1 MLQYLKNIFTPTSR
15 TSEKNSEMEQVWP
28 KLDASLL
35 FTNFGKELLRKCA
48 DVPKPD
54 GTAISIED
62 FMKTSAKFPIKFGTD
77 TCRVMSQPAER
88 YAEITK
94 QIATVY
100 PVIHERV
107 LSLYLG
113 FLEHKTKYG
122 TTIERAL
129 YDGMTLTALVQR
141 LLAKR
146 CVAFV
151 GPLDNCLLV
160 SGETGLCKFYDVGTH
175 KEKAPF
181 LLKDVLSYDE
191 MKLSAFLSVSSYTE
205 FLNDGKRRNAGVI
218 EVDKSKI
225 ERVGVIV
232 GIIGARFQARE
243 RMDWQDIIV
252 SKEQNTKTH
261 GYGYTTQEA
270 ESTTNAAVNYRHL
283 WNSFY
288 EQQDLIYDNVSVRD
302 STRFYKIPNTMYIFD
317 NLMKKR
323 NAITF
328 DTLLLEAN
336 ARGAAAGKQVYLHV
350 VGIGLGAWR
359 AVQHQDEIFLQTFGE
374 RLQELLTRLQHIG
387 VVHFSYFNVTSYANL
402 VDGGVLDTQSHP
414 NGGIKIF
421 LSNRNPAQKLAPEF
435 ENMLVVESYAWD
447 GNALPGNE
455 FWFGTLATSG
465 DPAAACSTLI
475 TELHNPHIN
484 TKMVNGENLHVA
496 TERFGVLH
504 IADYAKKVLFSSSAI

>member
-1 MLQYLKNIFTPTSR
+1 MLRTFKNLFKTDAGATEEDAEAELK
-15 TSEKNSEMEQVWP
+15 QVWP
-28 KLDASLL
+28 KRDSVLIY
-35 FTNFGKELLRKCA
+35 TNFGKELLLKCA
-48 DVPKPD
+48 DVLKPD
-54 GTAISIED
+54 AKQISIEN
-62 FMKTSAKFPIKFGTD
+62 FMETSAKFPIKFGTD

-94 QIATVY
+94 QIASAY

-107 LSLYLG
+107 LHLYLA

-122 TTIERAL
+122 TDIEREL
-129 YDGMTLTALVQR
+129 YNGMTLTALVQR
-141 LLAKR
+141 LLEKR
-146 CVAFV
+146 CVSFV
-151 GPLDNCLLV
+151 GPLDHYLLI
-160 SGETGLCKFYDVGTH
+160 SGETGLGNFYNVGTP
-175 KEKAPF
+175 KEEAPF

-205 FLNDGKRRNAGVI
+205 FLNDGNRRNAGII

-243 RMDWQDIIV
+243 AMDWQDIIV
-252 SKEQNTKTH
+252 SKEQNIKKH
-261 GYGYTTQEA
+261 GYGYTAQVA
-270 ESTTNAAVNYRHL
+270 ISTTNPAVNYRNL
-283 WNSFY
+283 WTSFY
-288 EQQDLIYDNVSVRD
+288 EQQDLLYENISGKNR
-302 STRFYKIPNTMYIFD
+302 TRFYKIPNTMYIFD
-317 NLMKKR
+317 NLMMKKR
-323 NAITF
+323 YTVSF

-359 AVQHQDEIFLQTFGE
+359 AVMHQDTIFLETFGE
-374 RLQELLTRLQHIG
+374 RLQELLPCLGHIS
-387 VVHFSYFNVTSYANL
+387 VVHFSYFNMTAWANL
-402 VDGGVLDTQSHP
+402 EDGGVLASESHP
-414 NGGIKIF
+414 AGGIKIF
-421 LSNRNPAQKLAPEF
+421 LSNRNPAQKLETEF

-455 FWFGTLATSG
+455 FWHGSLITSG

-496 TERFGVLH
+496 SDRYGVLH
-504 IADYAKKVLFSSSAI
+504 IADFAKKELF